1 MSVLLNKSEL
11 NLNAAQ
17 YLCKE
22 GHFATVCHPAYYS
35 CLQLMKFKVK
45 EKLKVEYGQ
54 QASEASLYHR
64 GNSHVYLIS
73 KVKEEINR
81 KKGKH
86 EADVF
91 VKDIRKLKE
100 LREESDYTDI
110 QISKTICELAI
121 RIAIDLRTK
130 INKEL

>member
-1 MSVLLNKSEL
+1 MPVLLNKSAL

-45 EKLKVEYGQ
+45 DKLKIGYEQ
-54 QASEASLYHR
+54 QASEISQFYR

-81 KKGKH
+81 KKGKR

-91 VKDIRKLKE
+91 IKDIRKLKE
-100 LREESDYTDI
+100 LREESDYSDI
-110 QISKTICELAI
+110 QIDRTTCELVI
-121 RIAIDLRTK
+121 RIAIDLRTT
-130 INKEL
+130 INREL